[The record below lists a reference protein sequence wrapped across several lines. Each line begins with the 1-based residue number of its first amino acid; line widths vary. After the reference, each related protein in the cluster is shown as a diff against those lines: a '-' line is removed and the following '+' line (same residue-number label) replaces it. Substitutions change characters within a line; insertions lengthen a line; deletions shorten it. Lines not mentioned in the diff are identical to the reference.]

1 RRDTPTVNSTVNPPD
16 PLAALREDRVLSMV
30 RAPHVDDVAAL
41 SAALVTGGIRVIEL
55 TFTIAE
61 LPRLLRTAGEAAPD
75 TGAVVGAGTV
85 RTAAQAGEAI
95 AAGARFVVT
104 PGMGPDAADIVRLA
118 HASDA
123 GVILGAFSPSEVITA
138 AELGADM
145 VKIFP
150 ARACGPK
157 YLSDLQGPLPEV
169 PLVPSGGIDNGN
181 AADYLDAGALAVTAG
196 TSVVAPADVVE
207 RRWADITA
215 KAAAF
220 CTDARP

>member
-1 RRDTPTVNSTVNPPD
+1 MNSTVNPPD

-61 LPRLLRTAGEAAPD
+61 LPRLLRTAVEAAPD

-220 CTDARP
+220 CTDARPQATGTQ